1 MNKKVAA
8 PIVIVVVL
16 VLIVVAVIYAPSIW
30 DAVLRMHG
38 MR

>member
-1 MNKKVAA
+1 MNKKVVT
-8 PIVIVVVL
+8 PIIIVVVL
-16 VLIVVAVIYAPSIW
+16 AFLAAAVIYAPSIW

>member
-1 MNKKVAA
+1 MNKKIVT
-8 PIVIVVVL
+8 PIVIAL
-16 VLIVVAVIYAPSIW
+16 MLALITAAVIYAPSIW

>member
-1 MNKKVAA
+1 MNKKIIT
-8 PIVIVVVL
+8 PIVIIVVL
-16 VLIVVAVIYAPSIW
+16 VLITAAVIYAPSIW

>member
-1 MNKKVAA
+1 MNKKIIV
-8 PIVIVVVL
+8 PIVIIVVL
-16 VLIVVAVIYAPSIW
+16 VLIAAAVIYAPSIW

>member
-1 MNKKVAA
+1 MNKKVIT
-8 PIVIVVVL
+8 PIVIIVVL
-16 VLIVVAVIYAPSIW
+16 ALITAVVIYAPSIW